1 MQHSVFHD
9 FDAFAESLRDLDSKM
24 MLRNPKRRIWS
35 VSSVDL
41 GEIDVQHGR
50 LGSGNIAAAQLRS
63 DGFMLYL
70 PLTDTCE
77 YSANGTVLDKGS
89 FAIFE
94 PGCEI
99 CVSTQD
105 EHDWFTVFIPT
116 HLFGCDSDLEERLF
130 SSEKRTVRVTRANP
144 QLANRFRS
152 VAGQIMTTATGYS
165 QFESSL
171 AAKCAATELLKTGL
185 SVIGQPSTG
194 ILNPNGRPR
203 IPREEIIRRAEE
215 LLEQSDGKRVLVEEL
230 AASAHV
236 SKRTLRT
243 AFNEYFGIGP
253 IRYLQLRQL
262 HRVRGALRAADPE
275 AESVSG
281 ILVAFGEWEHGRF
294 AACYRRHFG
303 ELPSETLRRR
313 PK

>member
-1 MQHSVFHD
+1 
-9 FDAFAESLRDLDSKM
+9 M
-24 MLRNPKRRIWS
+24 MLQNPKRRIWS
-35 VSSVDL
+35 VSSVDF

-50 LGSGNIAAAQLRS
+50 LGSGNIAEAQLRS

-70 PLTDTCE
+70 PLTDACE
-77 YSANGTVLDKGS
+77 YTANGTVLDKDT

-94 PGCEI
+94 PGSEI

-105 EHDWFTVFIPT
+105 EHDWLTVFIPT
-116 HLFGCDSDLEERLF
+116 HLLGCDSDLEERLF
-130 SSEKRTVRVTRANP
+130 CSEKRTVRVTRANP
-144 QLANRFRS
+144 QFANRFRS
-152 VAGQIMTTATGYS
+152 VVGQIMTTADSDS

-171 AAKCAATELLKTGL
+171 AAKCAATELLTAGS
-185 SVIGQPSTG
+185 SVIGQSSAG
-194 ILNPNGRPR
+194 NLNPKGRPR
-203 IPREEIIRRAEE
+203 IPREEIIRRAKE
-215 LLEQSDGKRVLVEEL
+215 LLEQSDSERVLVEEL

-262 HRVRGALRAADPE
+262 HRVRGALRAADSE

-281 ILVAFGEWEHGRF
+281 ILIAYGEWEFGRF
-294 AACYRRHFG
+294 AARYRRQFG
-303 ELPSETLRRR
+303 ELPSETLRT
-313 PK
+313 KSV